1 VFGLT
6 EGIAMAARRYVN
18 EMLENYML
26 ALAGLDQCPESAA
39 EAIKERLS
47 ANIERAER
55 AFADAAA
62 DGLQSDAAVICQTV
76 HRLSHANEVS
86 RAGFHDGKAIGEL
99 LADLEQATE
108 HAESVLRTAR
118 G

>member
-1 VFGLT
+1 
-6 EGIAMAARRYVN
+6 MAATRYVN
-18 EMLENYML
+18 EILETYML
-26 ALAGLDQCPESAA
+26 ALAGLDQCPDSAS
-39 EAIKERLS
+39 EAIKGRLA

-62 DGLQSDAAVICQTV
+62 DGLQSDAAAICQIV
-76 HRLSHANEVS
+76 HRLTLANEVS

-99 LADLEQATE
+99 LGNLEQATE
-108 HAESVLRTAR
+108 YAENVLRTAR